1 LPGYYCAKDKGCTRQ
16 DIYSPASPCEAGYY
30 CTGGQGNRTACVANR
45 NSKPKAKTIEGCY
58 ANEDYYGKPDNTA
71 PEACPVN
78 SNTLGAMGAREID
91 DCFCKKSHPKW
102 NGKECK
108 AEAETFSYS
117 WKSSSYGRC
126 SAPCQK
132 AGKAAP
138 KKIRT
143 VYCEGEGKESGTT
156 KRVPAAFCTGGK
168 PAASDPCNAQT
179 CTAAQKMIKDP
190 CEGKLCA
197 GNGLCVRD
205 TQNKTNGICVCR
217 PGYDPATDCSTKS
230 LVTQYA
236 WKAGKWGDCSKKCDG
251 GTSTRETVC
260 YGFNANWPEPKKAT
274 TQDCTGTEPA
284 ATRVCNDIKCDVPKL
299 EVEMKVEIDFDSVTA
314 SAEMQKA
321 FEETFS
327 GEIADA
333 LGLPSDRVVIVS
345 LTKGS
350 VDVKFEILPDPTSTS
365 ASDAATNLNKVKDD
379 LVAQASNPESKLKT
393 QGTYARL
400 ASAPKVKTVE
410 PESKEEATDGLGG
423 GAIAAIVIGILVSA
437 TGVWWLY
444 NKKSSTSEEKSAGNE
459 AEMTDMSKI

>member
-1 LPGYYCAKDKGCTRQ
+1 MIQPR
-16 DIYSPASPCEAGYY
+16 
-30 CTGGQGNRTACVANR
+30 
-45 NSKPKAKTIEGCY
+45 
-58 ANEDYYGKPDNTA
+58 
-71 PEACPVN
+71 
-78 SNTLGAMGAREID
+78 
-91 DCFCKKSHPKW
+91 
-102 NGKECK
+102 
-108 AEAETFSYS
+108 
-117 WKSSSYGRC
+117 
-126 SAPCQK
+126 
-132 AGKAAP
+132 
-138 KKIRT
+138 
-143 VYCEGEGKESGTT
+143 
-156 KRVPAAFCTGGK
+156 
-168 PAASDPCNAQT
+168 
-179 CTAAQKMIKDP
+179 TAAQRVLSHSTLGRRANGAIAQRNVMAEP
-190 CEGKLCA
+190 APGKLCVM
-197 GNGLCVRD
+197 GSMPTGRN
-205 TQNKTNGICVCR
+205 
-217 PGYDPATDCSTKS
+217 
-230 LVTQYA
+230 
-236 WKAGKWGDCSKKCDG
+236 
-251 GTSTRETVC
+251 
-260 YGFNANWPEPKKAT
+260 PKKAT

-284 ATRVCNDIKCDVPKL
+284 ASRVCNDIKCDVPKL